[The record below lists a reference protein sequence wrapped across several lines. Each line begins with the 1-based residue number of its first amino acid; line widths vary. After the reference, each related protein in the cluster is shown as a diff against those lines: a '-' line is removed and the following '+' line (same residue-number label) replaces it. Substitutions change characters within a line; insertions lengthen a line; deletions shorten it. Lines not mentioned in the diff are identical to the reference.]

1 MQIPKW
7 FQIARN
13 EYRLRT
19 SRIRRIRSIF
29 PYLTIGILAVYV
41 IFIGPALVNFL
52 LGDSLAFVLSSS
64 ALALIQVFLFM
75 VFFYFI
81 LLPITNT
88 LKEVQTS
95 QLELVLAAPVKP
107 SDVLLGEFLGAA
119 PFYSIII
126 TVIAGFFTALLTPLG
141 LDLLQISIT
150 IVIFIITFLS
160 ALWIGTTT
168 AAVLR
173 TRLGRT
179 VRGKDFGRA
188 LALIVGLPIVA
199 LLYSVMGGGLMKAL
213 ADPKT
218 SGSVEAVL
226 GLLPSSWGAKVVVIF
241 ANNPGNVS
249 AVGPETATYFG
260 GLVVFFLTAVI
271 VGTKIAGR
279 AYSLE
284 PTTFVASKA
293 KTDGVFYNTI
303 NRLAGDG
310 SFGLLLV
317 SVFKDYGRRM
327 ENLSRMVFI
336 VAIFVLINLFLVDPA
351 YPEDGLLISSL
362 LLPLL
367 SAFVVGEVTLRGK
380 ENLYIYKKAP
390 SGVAKF
396 IRARL
401 LHGWLIAVPVAVVV
415 AASSL
420 ASGPQTEIAALLVNT
435 GVVALI
441 SSASVALALGLFLL
455 NPAFSDKSGNYVIN
469 LMILMQ
475 GWTGLYLGTLT
486 VLRSALGLGFY
497 EAVFFI
503 AIPLSWSAG
512 MLLLYLGK
520 RNLNRME

>member
-1 MQIPKW
+1 
-7 FQIARN
+7 
-13 EYRLRT
+13 
-19 SRIRRIRSIF
+19 
-29 PYLTIGILAVYV
+29 
-41 IFIGPALVNFL
+41 
-52 LGDSLAFVLSSS
+52 
-64 ALALIQVFLFM
+64 
-75 VFFYFI
+75 
-81 LLPITNT
+81 
-88 LKEVQTS
+88 
-95 QLELVLAAPVKP
+95 
-107 SDVLLGEFLGAA
+107 
-119 PFYSIII
+119 
-126 TVIAGFFTALLTPLG
+126 
-141 LDLLQISIT
+141 
-150 IVIFIITFLS
+150 
-160 ALWIGTTT
+160 
-168 AAVLR
+168 
-173 TRLGRT
+173 
-179 VRGKDFGRA
+179 
-188 LALIVGLPIVA
+188 
-199 LLYSVMGGGLMKAL
+199 MGGGLLRAL

-241 ANNPGNVS
+241 ANNPGNMS
-249 AVGPETATYFG
+249 AVGPETVTYFG
-260 GLVVFFLTAVI
+260 GLVVFFLTAVM

-284 PTTFVASKA
+284 PTTFVAAKA
-293 KTDGVFYNTI
+293 KTDGAFYNTI
-303 NRLAGDG
+303 NRLAGYG

-327 ENLSRMVFI
+327 ENLSKMVFM
-336 VAIFVLINLFLVDPA
+336 VGIFAMINFFLVDPA

-362 LLPLL
+362 VLPLL

-420 ASGPQTEIAALLVNT
+420 AFGPQTEIAALLVNT
-435 GVVALI
+435 GLVALI

-503 AIPLSWSAG
+503 AVPLSWSAG
-512 MLLLYLGK
+512 ILLLYLGK